1 MSMITIRNLQFQYDA
16 APEINALYGI
26 DLEIR
31 KGECIVLTGESG
43 CGKTTLTRC
52 LNGLIPNFFEGTLTG
67 EILYE
72 GVPVNKLE
80 QYELSRKIGTVF
92 QDSRS
97 QFFAVNTTDEVAFG
111 CENLAFPTERIN
123 QNVDAAFSRMNI
135 DVLRDRSLFGLSS
148 GEKQRLAVA
157 SIYAMDTDVIVLDEP
172 TANLDGETIQN
183 LRELLFT
190 LKAEGKTLIIS
201 EHRLS
206 WLGGIADRYVYMRK
220 GRIEK
225 IWGAAEAAC
234 LSPDVLREYGLRSI
248 QNVLFPTRKTPARS
262 DANELT
268 CQNLCIYYGKQEI
281 IHDLNFHFTWGE
293 EGRIIGI
300 VGANGSGKTTF
311 SKVLCG
317 LMAPRTG
324 KIHLNGKKMT
334 HRELLKKTYFV
345 MQDADY
351 QLFTE
356 SVTHEMELAARKNKQ
371 KNVRSSKE
379 ETTNILD
386 RFGLAEYSERHPL
399 SLSGGQKQRVTIAA
413 SIAAKSDILVLDE
426 PTSGL
431 DGRNMLRLKNILRE
445 LKKQG
450 MLIFIVTHDAEFLEG
465 LTDELLTISNK
476 EENMDKREKQQSP
489 LRGILQFA
497 SQRKG
502 LLRISVILSVLSSA
516 FGMVPYAAVAVLL
529 GKALDNALTI
539 EWAVSLTLVALAG
552 YFLKHFLYSKSTLCS
567 HKAAYEIIQNIRCA
581 IMRKMSKMSMGTIQ
595 EKSSGEF
602 KQLVIDDSG
611 SFVPTSVTAGEFT
624 IFAKTGPAV
633 IKKAGVVVEHTDF
646 VGKYPLTPGR
656 TLSALELSLIP
667 KLPEWYIIPPEVVDI
682 CKHAQKTTGRPMQMR
697 NFLLRGPAG
706 TGKTMGAKAIA
717 AGLGLPYMKYTCSA
731 NTEIFDFTGMIF
743 PETDAVSTG
752 SPELDREREILKSM
766 GGISYANVAKLMRF
780 PDLDDMD
787 YDPAGVYQA
796 LTGVEN
802 LAATVQDCMSVV
814 LEKVTEKVQA
824 LSKRAETCQSSG
836 QNYTYVETDFVK
848 ALKHGYLVEVQE
860 PSTII
865 QPGVLVGLNSLLE
878 QEGSITLPT
887 GEIIRRHPDTVVIVT
902 TNVSYEGCRQM
913 NQSVV
918 DRMSLVKDIE
928 LPEPEVMV
936 QRAMAVTGCADEYLV
951 SQMVQVVNDMADYCR
966 KNSITDGACGMRS
979 LIDWVISAEISGDPY
994 LSAKY
999 TVISKATADEE
1010 DREALITT
1018 ILDPMFAPK
1027 RKRTSA

>member
-1 MSMITIRNLQFQYDA
+1 MSVSINNLFNYSRSLPVPFDTMTNKKVKVASMYGAKTESTLCGSVIKAVHAMCRCMNGTGEGAVGQIDTNKSVAEYKSSVGPDAYHLVVFDA
-16 APEINALYGI
+16 ASGSALASVY
-26 DLEIR
+26 DKNTE
-31 KGECIVLTGESG
+31 
-43 CGKTTLTRC
+43 
-52 LNGLIPNFFEGTLTG
+52 LI
-67 EILYE
+67 
-72 GVPVNKLE
+72 E
-80 QYELSRKIGTVF
+80 QYVAHP
-92 QDSRS
+92 S
-97 QFFAVNTTDEVAFG
+97 QRDGAAIFFA
-111 CENLAFPTERIN
+111 
-123 QNVDAAFSRMNI
+123 
-135 DVLRDRSLFGLSS
+135 
-148 GEKQRLAVA
+148 
-157 SIYAMDTDVIVLDEP
+157 
-172 TANLDGETIQN
+172 
-183 LRELLFT
+183 
-190 LKAEGKTLIIS
+190 
-201 EHRLS
+201 
-206 WLGGIADRYVYMRK
+206 
-220 GRIEK
+220 
-225 IWGAAEAAC
+225 
-234 LSPDVLREYGLRSI
+234 
-248 QNVLFPTRKTPARS
+248 
-262 DANELT
+262 
-268 CQNLCIYYGKQEI
+268 
-281 IHDLNFHFTWGE
+281 
-293 EGRIIGI
+293 
-300 VGANGSGKTTF
+300 
-311 SKVLCG
+311 
-317 LMAPRTG
+317 LMPF
-324 KIHLNGKKMT
+324 LM
-334 HRELLKKTYFV
+334 
-345 MQDADY
+345 
-351 QLFTE
+351 
-356 SVTHEMELAARKNKQ
+356 S
-371 KNVRSSKE
+371 
-379 ETTNILD
+379 
-386 RFGLAEYSERHPL
+386 
-399 SLSGGQKQRVTIAA
+399 
-413 SIAAKSDILVLDE
+413 
-426 PTSGL
+426 
-431 DGRNMLRLKNILRE
+431 
-445 LKKQG
+445 
-450 MLIFIVTHDAEFLEG
+450 DAEF
-465 LTDELLTISNK
+465 DETFQAYYDQFIAGYPDMAKATES
-476 EENMDKREKQQSP
+476 MA
-489 LRGILQFA
+489 ILC
-497 SQRKG
+497 
-502 LLRISVILSVLSSA
+502 
-516 FGMVPYAAVAVLL
+516 
-529 GKALDNALTI
+529 DNAYRRIKDDTCPAHINITVDKSGNLMR
-539 EWAVSLTLVALAG
+539 VSQG
-552 YFLKHFLYSKSTLCS
+552 
-567 HKAAYEIIQNIRCA
+567 
-581 IMRKMSKMSMGTIQ
+581 
-595 EKSSGEF
+595 
-602 KQLVIDDSG
+602 QLDSG

-752 SPELDREREILKSM
+752 SSELDREREILKSM

-824 LSKRAETCQSSG
+824 LSKRAENRQSSG

>member
-1 MSMITIRNLQFQYDA
+1 MSVSINNLFNYSRSLPVPFDTMTNKKVKVASMYGAKTESTLCGSVIKAVHAMCRCMNGTGEGAVGQIDTNKSVAEYKSSVGPDAYHLVVFDA
-16 APEINALYGI
+16 ASGSALASVY
-26 DLEIR
+26 DKNTE
-31 KGECIVLTGESG
+31 
-43 CGKTTLTRC
+43 
-52 LNGLIPNFFEGTLTG
+52 LI
-67 EILYE
+67 
-72 GVPVNKLE
+72 E
-80 QYELSRKIGTVF
+80 QYVAHP
-92 QDSRS
+92 S
-97 QFFAVNTTDEVAFG
+97 QRDGAAIFFA
-111 CENLAFPTERIN
+111 
-123 QNVDAAFSRMNI
+123 
-135 DVLRDRSLFGLSS
+135 
-148 GEKQRLAVA
+148 
-157 SIYAMDTDVIVLDEP
+157 
-172 TANLDGETIQN
+172 
-183 LRELLFT
+183 
-190 LKAEGKTLIIS
+190 
-201 EHRLS
+201 
-206 WLGGIADRYVYMRK
+206 
-220 GRIEK
+220 
-225 IWGAAEAAC
+225 
-234 LSPDVLREYGLRSI
+234 
-248 QNVLFPTRKTPARS
+248 
-262 DANELT
+262 
-268 CQNLCIYYGKQEI
+268 
-281 IHDLNFHFTWGE
+281 
-293 EGRIIGI
+293 
-300 VGANGSGKTTF
+300 
-311 SKVLCG
+311 
-317 LMAPRTG
+317 LMPF
-324 KIHLNGKKMT
+324 LM
-334 HRELLKKTYFV
+334 
-345 MQDADY
+345 
-351 QLFTE
+351 
-356 SVTHEMELAARKNKQ
+356 S
-371 KNVRSSKE
+371 
-379 ETTNILD
+379 
-386 RFGLAEYSERHPL
+386 
-399 SLSGGQKQRVTIAA
+399 
-413 SIAAKSDILVLDE
+413 
-426 PTSGL
+426 
-431 DGRNMLRLKNILRE
+431 
-445 LKKQG
+445 
-450 MLIFIVTHDAEFLEG
+450 DAEF
-465 LTDELLTISNK
+465 DETFQEYYDQFIAGYPDMAKATES
-476 EENMDKREKQQSP
+476 MA
-489 LRGILQFA
+489 ILC
-497 SQRKG
+497 
-502 LLRISVILSVLSSA
+502 
-516 FGMVPYAAVAVLL
+516 
-529 GKALDNALTI
+529 DNAYRRIKDDTCPAHINITVDKSGNLMR
-539 EWAVSLTLVALAG
+539 VSQG
-552 YFLKHFLYSKSTLCS
+552 
-567 HKAAYEIIQNIRCA
+567 
-581 IMRKMSKMSMGTIQ
+581 
-595 EKSSGEF
+595 
-602 KQLVIDDSG
+602 QLDSG

-766 GGISYANVAKLMRF
+766 GGISYANVAKLMRL

-814 LEKVTEKVQA
+814 LETVTEKVQA
-824 LSKRAETCQSSG
+824 LSKRAKNRQSSG

>member
-1 MSMITIRNLQFQYDA
+1 MSVSINNLFNYSRSLPVPFDTMTNKKVKVASMYGAKTESTLCGSVIKAVHAMCRCMNGTGEGAVGQIDTNKSVAEYKSSVGPDAYHLVVFDA
-16 APEINALYGI
+16 ASGSALASVY
-26 DLEIR
+26 DKNTE
-31 KGECIVLTGESG
+31 
-43 CGKTTLTRC
+43 
-52 LNGLIPNFFEGTLTG
+52 LI
-67 EILYE
+67 
-72 GVPVNKLE
+72 E
-80 QYELSRKIGTVF
+80 QYVAHP
-92 QDSRS
+92 S
-97 QFFAVNTTDEVAFG
+97 QRDGAAIFFA
-111 CENLAFPTERIN
+111 
-123 QNVDAAFSRMNI
+123 
-135 DVLRDRSLFGLSS
+135 
-148 GEKQRLAVA
+148 
-157 SIYAMDTDVIVLDEP
+157 
-172 TANLDGETIQN
+172 
-183 LRELLFT
+183 
-190 LKAEGKTLIIS
+190 
-201 EHRLS
+201 
-206 WLGGIADRYVYMRK
+206 
-220 GRIEK
+220 
-225 IWGAAEAAC
+225 
-234 LSPDVLREYGLRSI
+234 
-248 QNVLFPTRKTPARS
+248 
-262 DANELT
+262 
-268 CQNLCIYYGKQEI
+268 
-281 IHDLNFHFTWGE
+281 
-293 EGRIIGI
+293 
-300 VGANGSGKTTF
+300 
-311 SKVLCG
+311 
-317 LMAPRTG
+317 LMPF
-324 KIHLNGKKMT
+324 LM
-334 HRELLKKTYFV
+334 
-345 MQDADY
+345 
-351 QLFTE
+351 
-356 SVTHEMELAARKNKQ
+356 S
-371 KNVRSSKE
+371 
-379 ETTNILD
+379 
-386 RFGLAEYSERHPL
+386 
-399 SLSGGQKQRVTIAA
+399 
-413 SIAAKSDILVLDE
+413 
-426 PTSGL
+426 
-431 DGRNMLRLKNILRE
+431 
-445 LKKQG
+445 
-450 MLIFIVTHDAEFLEG
+450 DAEF
-465 LTDELLTISNK
+465 DETFQEYYDQFIAGYPDMAKATES
-476 EENMDKREKQQSP
+476 MA
-489 LRGILQFA
+489 ILC
-497 SQRKG
+497 
-502 LLRISVILSVLSSA
+502 
-516 FGMVPYAAVAVLL
+516 
-529 GKALDNALTI
+529 DNAYRRIKDDTCPAHINITVDKSGNLMR
-539 EWAVSLTLVALAG
+539 VSQG
-552 YFLKHFLYSKSTLCS
+552 
-567 HKAAYEIIQNIRCA
+567 
-581 IMRKMSKMSMGTIQ
+581 
-595 EKSSGEF
+595 
-602 KQLVIDDSG
+602 QLDSG

-752 SPELDREREILKSM
+752 SSELDREREILKSM
-766 GGISYANVAKLMRF
+766 GGISYANVAKLLRL

-824 LSKRAETCQSSG
+824 LSKRTENRQSSG

-902 TNVSYEGCRQM
+902 TNVNYEGCRSM

>member
-1 MSMITIRNLQFQYDA
+1 MSVSINNLFNYSRSLPVPFDTMTNKKVKVA
-16 APEINALYGI
+16 SMYGAKTESTLCGSVI
-26 DLEIR
+26 KAVHAMCR
-31 KGECIVLTGESG
+31 CMNGTGEGAVGQIDTNRSVAECKSSVGPDAYHLVVFDVASG
-43 CGKTTLTRC
+43 SALASVYDKNTE
-52 LNGLIPNFFEGTLTG
+52 LI
-67 EILYE
+67 
-72 GVPVNKLE
+72 E
-80 QYELSRKIGTVF
+80 QYVAHP
-92 QDSRS
+92 S
-97 QFFAVNTTDEVAFG
+97 QRDGAAIFFA
-111 CENLAFPTERIN
+111 
-123 QNVDAAFSRMNI
+123 
-135 DVLRDRSLFGLSS
+135 
-148 GEKQRLAVA
+148 
-157 SIYAMDTDVIVLDEP
+157 
-172 TANLDGETIQN
+172 
-183 LRELLFT
+183 
-190 LKAEGKTLIIS
+190 
-201 EHRLS
+201 
-206 WLGGIADRYVYMRK
+206 
-220 GRIEK
+220 
-225 IWGAAEAAC
+225 
-234 LSPDVLREYGLRSI
+234 
-248 QNVLFPTRKTPARS
+248 
-262 DANELT
+262 
-268 CQNLCIYYGKQEI
+268 
-281 IHDLNFHFTWGE
+281 
-293 EGRIIGI
+293 
-300 VGANGSGKTTF
+300 
-311 SKVLCG
+311 
-317 LMAPRTG
+317 LMPF
-324 KIHLNGKKMT
+324 LM
-334 HRELLKKTYFV
+334 
-345 MQDADY
+345 
-351 QLFTE
+351 
-356 SVTHEMELAARKNKQ
+356 S
-371 KNVRSSKE
+371 
-379 ETTNILD
+379 
-386 RFGLAEYSERHPL
+386 
-399 SLSGGQKQRVTIAA
+399 
-413 SIAAKSDILVLDE
+413 
-426 PTSGL
+426 
-431 DGRNMLRLKNILRE
+431 
-445 LKKQG
+445 
-450 MLIFIVTHDAEFLEG
+450 DAEF
-465 LTDELLTISNK
+465 DETFQAYYDQFIAGYPDMAKATES
-476 EENMDKREKQQSP
+476 MA
-489 LRGILQFA
+489 ILC
-497 SQRKG
+497 
-502 LLRISVILSVLSSA
+502 
-516 FGMVPYAAVAVLL
+516 
-529 GKALDNALTI
+529 DNAYRRIKDDTCPAHINITVDKSGNLMR
-539 EWAVSLTLVALAG
+539 VSQG
-552 YFLKHFLYSKSTLCS
+552 
-567 HKAAYEIIQNIRCA
+567 
-581 IMRKMSKMSMGTIQ
+581 
-595 EKSSGEF
+595 
-602 KQLVIDDSG
+602 QLDSG

-766 GGISYANVAKLMRF
+766 GGISYANVAKLLRL

-824 LSKRAETCQSSG
+824 LSKRAENRQSSG

>member
-1 MSMITIRNLQFQYDA
+1 MSVSINNLFNYSRSLPVPFDTMTNKKVKVASMYGAKTESTLCGSVIKAVHAMCRCMNGTGEGAVGQIDTNKSVAEYKSSVGPDAYHLVVFDA
-16 APEINALYGI
+16 ASGSALASVY
-26 DLEIR
+26 DKNTE
-31 KGECIVLTGESG
+31 
-43 CGKTTLTRC
+43 
-52 LNGLIPNFFEGTLTG
+52 LI
-67 EILYE
+67 
-72 GVPVNKLE
+72 E
-80 QYELSRKIGTVF
+80 QYVAHP
-92 QDSRS
+92 S
-97 QFFAVNTTDEVAFG
+97 QRDGAAIFFA
-111 CENLAFPTERIN
+111 
-123 QNVDAAFSRMNI
+123 
-135 DVLRDRSLFGLSS
+135 
-148 GEKQRLAVA
+148 
-157 SIYAMDTDVIVLDEP
+157 
-172 TANLDGETIQN
+172 
-183 LRELLFT
+183 
-190 LKAEGKTLIIS
+190 
-201 EHRLS
+201 
-206 WLGGIADRYVYMRK
+206 
-220 GRIEK
+220 
-225 IWGAAEAAC
+225 
-234 LSPDVLREYGLRSI
+234 
-248 QNVLFPTRKTPARS
+248 
-262 DANELT
+262 
-268 CQNLCIYYGKQEI
+268 
-281 IHDLNFHFTWGE
+281 
-293 EGRIIGI
+293 
-300 VGANGSGKTTF
+300 
-311 SKVLCG
+311 
-317 LMAPRTG
+317 LMPF
-324 KIHLNGKKMT
+324 LM
-334 HRELLKKTYFV
+334 
-345 MQDADY
+345 
-351 QLFTE
+351 
-356 SVTHEMELAARKNKQ
+356 S
-371 KNVRSSKE
+371 
-379 ETTNILD
+379 
-386 RFGLAEYSERHPL
+386 
-399 SLSGGQKQRVTIAA
+399 
-413 SIAAKSDILVLDE
+413 
-426 PTSGL
+426 
-431 DGRNMLRLKNILRE
+431 
-445 LKKQG
+445 
-450 MLIFIVTHDAEFLEG
+450 DAEF
-465 LTDELLTISNK
+465 DETFQEYYDQFIAGYPDMAKATES
-476 EENMDKREKQQSP
+476 MA
-489 LRGILQFA
+489 ILC
-497 SQRKG
+497 
-502 LLRISVILSVLSSA
+502 
-516 FGMVPYAAVAVLL
+516 
-529 GKALDNALTI
+529 DNAYRRIKDDTCPAHINITVDKSGNLMR
-539 EWAVSLTLVALAG
+539 VSQG
-552 YFLKHFLYSKSTLCS
+552 
-567 HKAAYEIIQNIRCA
+567 
-581 IMRKMSKMSMGTIQ
+581 
-595 EKSSGEF
+595 
-602 KQLVIDDSG
+602 QLDSG

-766 GGISYANVAKLMRF
+766 GGISYANVAKLLRL
-780 PDLDDMD
+780 PELDDMD

-824 LSKRAETCQSSG
+824 LSKRAETRQSSG

-902 TNVSYEGCRQM
+902 TNVSYEGCRSM

-918 DRMSLVKDIE
+918 DRMSLVKDIN

-979 LIDWVISAEISGDPY
+979 LIDWVISAEISSDPY

>member
-1 MSMITIRNLQFQYDA
+1 MSVSINNLFNYSRSLPVPFDTMTNKKVKVASMYGAKTESTLCGSVIKAVHAMCRCMNGTGEGAVGQIDTNKSVAEYKSSVGPDAYHLVVFDA
-16 APEINALYGI
+16 ASGSALASVY
-26 DLEIR
+26 DKNTE
-31 KGECIVLTGESG
+31 
-43 CGKTTLTRC
+43 
-52 LNGLIPNFFEGTLTG
+52 LI
-67 EILYE
+67 
-72 GVPVNKLE
+72 E
-80 QYELSRKIGTVF
+80 QYVAHP
-92 QDSRS
+92 S
-97 QFFAVNTTDEVAFG
+97 QRDGAAIFFA
-111 CENLAFPTERIN
+111 
-123 QNVDAAFSRMNI
+123 
-135 DVLRDRSLFGLSS
+135 
-148 GEKQRLAVA
+148 
-157 SIYAMDTDVIVLDEP
+157 
-172 TANLDGETIQN
+172 
-183 LRELLFT
+183 
-190 LKAEGKTLIIS
+190 
-201 EHRLS
+201 
-206 WLGGIADRYVYMRK
+206 
-220 GRIEK
+220 
-225 IWGAAEAAC
+225 
-234 LSPDVLREYGLRSI
+234 
-248 QNVLFPTRKTPARS
+248 
-262 DANELT
+262 
-268 CQNLCIYYGKQEI
+268 
-281 IHDLNFHFTWGE
+281 
-293 EGRIIGI
+293 
-300 VGANGSGKTTF
+300 
-311 SKVLCG
+311 
-317 LMAPRTG
+317 LMPF
-324 KIHLNGKKMT
+324 LM
-334 HRELLKKTYFV
+334 
-345 MQDADY
+345 
-351 QLFTE
+351 
-356 SVTHEMELAARKNKQ
+356 S
-371 KNVRSSKE
+371 
-379 ETTNILD
+379 
-386 RFGLAEYSERHPL
+386 
-399 SLSGGQKQRVTIAA
+399 
-413 SIAAKSDILVLDE
+413 
-426 PTSGL
+426 
-431 DGRNMLRLKNILRE
+431 
-445 LKKQG
+445 
-450 MLIFIVTHDAEFLEG
+450 DAEF
-465 LTDELLTISNK
+465 DETFQEYYDQFIAGYPDMAKATES
-476 EENMDKREKQQSP
+476 MA
-489 LRGILQFA
+489 ILC
-497 SQRKG
+497 
-502 LLRISVILSVLSSA
+502 
-516 FGMVPYAAVAVLL
+516 
-529 GKALDNALTI
+529 DNAYRRIKDDTCPAHINITVDKSGNLMR
-539 EWAVSLTLVALAG
+539 VSQG
-552 YFLKHFLYSKSTLCS
+552 
-567 HKAAYEIIQNIRCA
+567 
-581 IMRKMSKMSMGTIQ
+581 
-595 EKSSGEF
+595 
-602 KQLVIDDSG
+602 QLDSG

-624 IFAKTGPAV
+624 IFAKTEPAV

-752 SPELDREREILKSM
+752 SSELDREREILKSM
-766 GGISYANVAKLMRF
+766 GGISYANVAKLMRL

-824 LSKRAETCQSSG
+824 LSKRAENRQSSG

-902 TNVSYEGCRQM
+902 TNVSYEGCRSM

>member
-1 MSMITIRNLQFQYDA
+1 MSVSINNLFNYSRSLPVPFDTMTNKKVKVASMYGAKTESTLCGSVIKAVHAMCRCMNGTGEGAVGQIDTNKSVAEYKSSVGPDAYHLVVFDA
-16 APEINALYGI
+16 ASGSALASVY
-26 DLEIR
+26 DKNTE
-31 KGECIVLTGESG
+31 
-43 CGKTTLTRC
+43 
-52 LNGLIPNFFEGTLTG
+52 LI
-67 EILYE
+67 
-72 GVPVNKLE
+72 E
-80 QYELSRKIGTVF
+80 QYVAHP
-92 QDSRS
+92 S
-97 QFFAVNTTDEVAFG
+97 QRDGAAIFFA
-111 CENLAFPTERIN
+111 
-123 QNVDAAFSRMNI
+123 
-135 DVLRDRSLFGLSS
+135 
-148 GEKQRLAVA
+148 
-157 SIYAMDTDVIVLDEP
+157 
-172 TANLDGETIQN
+172 
-183 LRELLFT
+183 
-190 LKAEGKTLIIS
+190 
-201 EHRLS
+201 
-206 WLGGIADRYVYMRK
+206 
-220 GRIEK
+220 
-225 IWGAAEAAC
+225 
-234 LSPDVLREYGLRSI
+234 
-248 QNVLFPTRKTPARS
+248 
-262 DANELT
+262 
-268 CQNLCIYYGKQEI
+268 
-281 IHDLNFHFTWGE
+281 
-293 EGRIIGI
+293 
-300 VGANGSGKTTF
+300 
-311 SKVLCG
+311 
-317 LMAPRTG
+317 LMPF
-324 KIHLNGKKMT
+324 LM
-334 HRELLKKTYFV
+334 
-345 MQDADY
+345 
-351 QLFTE
+351 
-356 SVTHEMELAARKNKQ
+356 S
-371 KNVRSSKE
+371 
-379 ETTNILD
+379 
-386 RFGLAEYSERHPL
+386 
-399 SLSGGQKQRVTIAA
+399 
-413 SIAAKSDILVLDE
+413 
-426 PTSGL
+426 
-431 DGRNMLRLKNILRE
+431 
-445 LKKQG
+445 
-450 MLIFIVTHDAEFLEG
+450 DAEF
-465 LTDELLTISNK
+465 DETFQEYYDQFIAGYPDMAKATES
-476 EENMDKREKQQSP
+476 MA
-489 LRGILQFA
+489 ILC
-497 SQRKG
+497 
-502 LLRISVILSVLSSA
+502 
-516 FGMVPYAAVAVLL
+516 
-529 GKALDNALTI
+529 DNAYRRIKDDTCPAHINITVDKSGNLMR
-539 EWAVSLTLVALAG
+539 VSQG
-552 YFLKHFLYSKSTLCS
+552 
-567 HKAAYEIIQNIRCA
+567 
-581 IMRKMSKMSMGTIQ
+581 
-595 EKSSGEF
+595 
-602 KQLVIDDSG
+602 QLDSG

-752 SPELDREREILKSM
+752 SSELDREREILKSM
-766 GGISYANVAKLMRF
+766 GGISYANVAKLLRL

-824 LSKRAETCQSSG
+824 LSKRAENRQSSG

-918 DRMSLVKDIE
+918 DRMSLVEDIE

>member
-1 MSMITIRNLQFQYDA
+1 MSVSINNLFNYSRSLPVPFDTMTNKKVKVASMYGAKTESTLCGSVIKAVHAMCRCMNGTGEGAVGQIDTNKSVAEYKSSVGPDAYHLVVFDA
-16 APEINALYGI
+16 ASGSALASVY
-26 DLEIR
+26 DKNTE
-31 KGECIVLTGESG
+31 
-43 CGKTTLTRC
+43 
-52 LNGLIPNFFEGTLTG
+52 LI
-67 EILYE
+67 
-72 GVPVNKLE
+72 E
-80 QYELSRKIGTVF
+80 QYVAHP
-92 QDSRS
+92 S
-97 QFFAVNTTDEVAFG
+97 QRDGAAIFFA
-111 CENLAFPTERIN
+111 
-123 QNVDAAFSRMNI
+123 
-135 DVLRDRSLFGLSS
+135 
-148 GEKQRLAVA
+148 
-157 SIYAMDTDVIVLDEP
+157 
-172 TANLDGETIQN
+172 
-183 LRELLFT
+183 
-190 LKAEGKTLIIS
+190 
-201 EHRLS
+201 
-206 WLGGIADRYVYMRK
+206 
-220 GRIEK
+220 
-225 IWGAAEAAC
+225 
-234 LSPDVLREYGLRSI
+234 
-248 QNVLFPTRKTPARS
+248 
-262 DANELT
+262 
-268 CQNLCIYYGKQEI
+268 
-281 IHDLNFHFTWGE
+281 
-293 EGRIIGI
+293 
-300 VGANGSGKTTF
+300 
-311 SKVLCG
+311 
-317 LMAPRTG
+317 LMPF
-324 KIHLNGKKMT
+324 LM
-334 HRELLKKTYFV
+334 
-345 MQDADY
+345 
-351 QLFTE
+351 
-356 SVTHEMELAARKNKQ
+356 S
-371 KNVRSSKE
+371 
-379 ETTNILD
+379 
-386 RFGLAEYSERHPL
+386 
-399 SLSGGQKQRVTIAA
+399 
-413 SIAAKSDILVLDE
+413 
-426 PTSGL
+426 
-431 DGRNMLRLKNILRE
+431 
-445 LKKQG
+445 
-450 MLIFIVTHDAEFLEG
+450 DAEF
-465 LTDELLTISNK
+465 DETFQEYYDQFIAGYPDMAKATES
-476 EENMDKREKQQSP
+476 MA
-489 LRGILQFA
+489 ILC
-497 SQRKG
+497 
-502 LLRISVILSVLSSA
+502 
-516 FGMVPYAAVAVLL
+516 
-529 GKALDNALTI
+529 DNAYRRIKDDTCPAYINITVDKSGNLMR
-539 EWAVSLTLVALAG
+539 VSQG
-552 YFLKHFLYSKSTLCS
+552 
-567 HKAAYEIIQNIRCA
+567 
-581 IMRKMSKMSMGTIQ
+581 
-595 EKSSGEF
+595 
-602 KQLVIDDSG
+602 QLDSG

-624 IFAKTGPAV
+624 IFAKTGAAV

-766 GGISYANVAKLMRF
+766 GGISYANVAKLLRL

-824 LSKRAETCQSSG
+824 LSKRAENRQSSG

>member
-1 MSMITIRNLQFQYDA
+1 MSVSINNLFNY
-16 APEINALYGI
+16 
-26 DLEIR
+26 
-31 KGECIVLTGESG
+31 
-43 CGKTTLTRC
+43 
-52 LNGLIPNFFEGTLTG
+52 
-67 EILYE
+67 
-72 GVPVNKLE
+72 
-80 QYELSRKIGTVF
+80 
-92 QDSRS
+92 SRS
-97 QFFAVNTTDEVAFG
+97 LPVPFDTMTNKKV
-111 CENLAFPTERIN
+111 
-123 QNVDAAFSRMNI
+123 
-135 DVLRDRSLFGLSS
+135 
-148 GEKQRLAVA
+148 KVA
-157 SIYAMDTDVIVLDEP
+157 SMYGA
-172 TANLDGETIQN
+172 
-183 LRELLFT
+183 
-190 LKAEGKTLIIS
+190 KT
-201 EHRLS
+201 E
-206 WLGGIADRYVYMRK
+206 
-220 GRIEK
+220 
-225 IWGAAEAAC
+225 
-234 LSPDVLREYGLRSI
+234 
-248 QNVLFPTRKTPARS
+248 
-262 DANELT
+262 
-268 CQNLCIYYGKQEI
+268 
-281 IHDLNFHFTWGE
+281 
-293 EGRIIGI
+293 
-300 VGANGSGKTTF
+300 
-311 SKVLCG
+311 
-317 LMAPRTG
+317 
-324 KIHLNGKKMT
+324 
-334 HRELLKKTYFV
+334 
-345 MQDADY
+345 
-351 QLFTE
+351 
-356 SVTHEMELAARKNKQ
+356 
-371 KNVRSSKE
+371 
-379 ETTNILD
+379 
-386 RFGLAEYSERHPL
+386 
-399 SLSGGQKQRVTIAA
+399 
-413 SIAAKSDILVLDE
+413 
-426 PTSGL
+426 
-431 DGRNMLRLKNILRE
+431 
-445 LKKQG
+445 
-450 MLIFIVTHDAEFLEG
+450 
-465 LTDELLTISNK
+465 
-476 EENMDKREKQQSP
+476 
-489 LRGILQFA
+489 
-497 SQRKG
+497 
-502 LLRISVILSVLSSA
+502 
-516 FGMVPYAAVAVLL
+516 
-529 GKALDNALTI
+529 
-539 EWAVSLTLVALAG
+539 
-552 YFLKHFLYSKSTLCS
+552 STLCGS
-567 HKAAYEIIQNIRCA
+567 VIKAVHAMCRC
-581 IMRKMSKMSMGTIQ
+581 MNGTGEGAVGQIDTNKSVA
-595 EKSSGEF
+595 EYKSSVGPDAYHLVVFDAASGSALASVYDKNTELIEQYVAHPSQRDGAAIFFALMPFLMSDVEF
-602 KQLVIDDSG
+602 DETFQEYYDQFIAGYPDMAKATESMAILCDNAYRRIKDDTCPAHINITVDKSGNLMRVSQGQLDSG

-752 SPELDREREILKSM
+752 SPEFDREREILKSM
-766 GGISYANVAKLMRF
+766 GGISYANVAKLLRL

-824 LSKRAETCQSSG
+824 LSKRAENRQSSG

>member
-1 MSMITIRNLQFQYDA
+1 MSVSINNLFNYSRSLPVPFDTMTNKKVKVASMYGAKTESTLCGSVIKAVHAMCRCMNGTGEGAVGQIDTNKSVAEYKSSVGPDAYHLVVFDA
-16 APEINALYGI
+16 ASGSALASVY
-26 DLEIR
+26 DKNTE
-31 KGECIVLTGESG
+31 
-43 CGKTTLTRC
+43 
-52 LNGLIPNFFEGTLTG
+52 LI
-67 EILYE
+67 
-72 GVPVNKLE
+72 E
-80 QYELSRKIGTVF
+80 QYVAHP
-92 QDSRS
+92 S
-97 QFFAVNTTDEVAFG
+97 QRDGAAIFFA
-111 CENLAFPTERIN
+111 
-123 QNVDAAFSRMNI
+123 
-135 DVLRDRSLFGLSS
+135 
-148 GEKQRLAVA
+148 
-157 SIYAMDTDVIVLDEP
+157 
-172 TANLDGETIQN
+172 
-183 LRELLFT
+183 
-190 LKAEGKTLIIS
+190 
-201 EHRLS
+201 
-206 WLGGIADRYVYMRK
+206 
-220 GRIEK
+220 
-225 IWGAAEAAC
+225 
-234 LSPDVLREYGLRSI
+234 
-248 QNVLFPTRKTPARS
+248 
-262 DANELT
+262 
-268 CQNLCIYYGKQEI
+268 
-281 IHDLNFHFTWGE
+281 
-293 EGRIIGI
+293 
-300 VGANGSGKTTF
+300 
-311 SKVLCG
+311 
-317 LMAPRTG
+317 LMPF
-324 KIHLNGKKMT
+324 LM
-334 HRELLKKTYFV
+334 
-345 MQDADY
+345 
-351 QLFTE
+351 
-356 SVTHEMELAARKNKQ
+356 S
-371 KNVRSSKE
+371 
-379 ETTNILD
+379 
-386 RFGLAEYSERHPL
+386 
-399 SLSGGQKQRVTIAA
+399 
-413 SIAAKSDILVLDE
+413 
-426 PTSGL
+426 
-431 DGRNMLRLKNILRE
+431 
-445 LKKQG
+445 
-450 MLIFIVTHDAEFLEG
+450 DAEF
-465 LTDELLTISNK
+465 DETFQEYYDQFIAGYPDMAKATES
-476 EENMDKREKQQSP
+476 MA
-489 LRGILQFA
+489 ILC
-497 SQRKG
+497 
-502 LLRISVILSVLSSA
+502 
-516 FGMVPYAAVAVLL
+516 
-529 GKALDNALTI
+529 DNAYRRIKDDTCPAHI
-539 EWAVSLTLVALAG
+539 NIAVD
-552 YFLKHFLYSKSTLCS
+552 KSGNL
-567 HKAAYEIIQNIRCA
+567 
-581 IMRKMSKMSMGTIQ
+581 MRVSQG
-595 EKSSGEF
+595 
-602 KQLVIDDSG
+602 QLDSG

-656 TLSALELSLIP
+656 TLSALEQSLIP

-752 SPELDREREILKSM
+752 SLELDREREILKSM
-766 GGISYANVAKLMRF
+766 GGISYANVAKLMRL

-824 LSKRAETCQSSG
+824 LSKRAENRQSSG

>member
-1 MSMITIRNLQFQYDA
+1 MSVSINNLFNYSRSLPVPFDTMTNKKVKVASMYGAKTESTLCGSVIKAVHAMCRCMNGTGEGAVGQIDTNKSVAEYKSSVGPDAYHLVVFDA
-16 APEINALYGI
+16 ASGSALASVY
-26 DLEIR
+26 DKNTE
-31 KGECIVLTGESG
+31 
-43 CGKTTLTRC
+43 
-52 LNGLIPNFFEGTLTG
+52 LI
-67 EILYE
+67 
-72 GVPVNKLE
+72 E
-80 QYELSRKIGTVF
+80 QYVAHP
-92 QDSRS
+92 S
-97 QFFAVNTTDEVAFG
+97 QRDGAAIFFA
-111 CENLAFPTERIN
+111 
-123 QNVDAAFSRMNI
+123 
-135 DVLRDRSLFGLSS
+135 
-148 GEKQRLAVA
+148 
-157 SIYAMDTDVIVLDEP
+157 
-172 TANLDGETIQN
+172 
-183 LRELLFT
+183 
-190 LKAEGKTLIIS
+190 
-201 EHRLS
+201 
-206 WLGGIADRYVYMRK
+206 
-220 GRIEK
+220 
-225 IWGAAEAAC
+225 
-234 LSPDVLREYGLRSI
+234 
-248 QNVLFPTRKTPARS
+248 
-262 DANELT
+262 
-268 CQNLCIYYGKQEI
+268 
-281 IHDLNFHFTWGE
+281 
-293 EGRIIGI
+293 
-300 VGANGSGKTTF
+300 
-311 SKVLCG
+311 
-317 LMAPRTG
+317 LMPF
-324 KIHLNGKKMT
+324 LM
-334 HRELLKKTYFV
+334 
-345 MQDADY
+345 
-351 QLFTE
+351 
-356 SVTHEMELAARKNKQ
+356 S
-371 KNVRSSKE
+371 
-379 ETTNILD
+379 
-386 RFGLAEYSERHPL
+386 
-399 SLSGGQKQRVTIAA
+399 
-413 SIAAKSDILVLDE
+413 
-426 PTSGL
+426 
-431 DGRNMLRLKNILRE
+431 
-445 LKKQG
+445 
-450 MLIFIVTHDAEFLEG
+450 DAEF
-465 LTDELLTISNK
+465 DETFQEYYDQFIAGYPDMAKATES
-476 EENMDKREKQQSP
+476 MA
-489 LRGILQFA
+489 ILC
-497 SQRKG
+497 
-502 LLRISVILSVLSSA
+502 
-516 FGMVPYAAVAVLL
+516 
-529 GKALDNALTI
+529 DNAYRRIKDDTCPAHINITVDKSGNLMR
-539 EWAVSLTLVALAG
+539 VSQG
-552 YFLKHFLYSKSTLCS
+552 
-567 HKAAYEIIQNIRCA
+567 
-581 IMRKMSKMSMGTIQ
+581 
-595 EKSSGEF
+595 
-602 KQLVIDDSG
+602 QLDSG

-656 TLSALELSLIP
+656 TLSALEQSLIP

-752 SPELDREREILKSM
+752 SLELDRECEILKSM
-766 GGISYANVAKLMRF
+766 GGISYANVAKLMRL

-824 LSKRAETCQSSG
+824 LSKRAENRQSSG

>member
-1 MSMITIRNLQFQYDA
+1 MSVSINNLFNYSRSLPVPFDTMTNKKVKVASMYGAKTESTLCGSVIKAVHAMCRCMNGTGEGAVGQIDTNKSVAEYKSSVGPDAYHLVVFDA
-16 APEINALYGI
+16 ASGSALASVY
-26 DLEIR
+26 DKNTE
-31 KGECIVLTGESG
+31 
-43 CGKTTLTRC
+43 
-52 LNGLIPNFFEGTLTG
+52 LI
-67 EILYE
+67 
-72 GVPVNKLE
+72 E
-80 QYELSRKIGTVF
+80 QYVAHP
-92 QDSRS
+92 S
-97 QFFAVNTTDEVAFG
+97 QRDGAAIFFA
-111 CENLAFPTERIN
+111 
-123 QNVDAAFSRMNI
+123 
-135 DVLRDRSLFGLSS
+135 
-148 GEKQRLAVA
+148 
-157 SIYAMDTDVIVLDEP
+157 
-172 TANLDGETIQN
+172 
-183 LRELLFT
+183 
-190 LKAEGKTLIIS
+190 
-201 EHRLS
+201 
-206 WLGGIADRYVYMRK
+206 
-220 GRIEK
+220 
-225 IWGAAEAAC
+225 
-234 LSPDVLREYGLRSI
+234 
-248 QNVLFPTRKTPARS
+248 
-262 DANELT
+262 
-268 CQNLCIYYGKQEI
+268 
-281 IHDLNFHFTWGE
+281 
-293 EGRIIGI
+293 
-300 VGANGSGKTTF
+300 
-311 SKVLCG
+311 
-317 LMAPRTG
+317 LMPF
-324 KIHLNGKKMT
+324 LM
-334 HRELLKKTYFV
+334 
-345 MQDADY
+345 
-351 QLFTE
+351 
-356 SVTHEMELAARKNKQ
+356 S
-371 KNVRSSKE
+371 
-379 ETTNILD
+379 
-386 RFGLAEYSERHPL
+386 
-399 SLSGGQKQRVTIAA
+399 
-413 SIAAKSDILVLDE
+413 
-426 PTSGL
+426 
-431 DGRNMLRLKNILRE
+431 
-445 LKKQG
+445 
-450 MLIFIVTHDAEFLEG
+450 DAEF
-465 LTDELLTISNK
+465 DETFQEYYDQFIAGYPDMAKATES
-476 EENMDKREKQQSP
+476 MA
-489 LRGILQFA
+489 ILC
-497 SQRKG
+497 
-502 LLRISVILSVLSSA
+502 
-516 FGMVPYAAVAVLL
+516 
-529 GKALDNALTI
+529 DNAYRRIKDDTCPAHINITVDKSGNLMR
-539 EWAVSLTLVALAG
+539 VSQG
-552 YFLKHFLYSKSTLCS
+552 
-567 HKAAYEIIQNIRCA
+567 
-581 IMRKMSKMSMGTIQ
+581 
-595 EKSSGEF
+595 
-602 KQLVIDDSG
+602 QLDSG

-766 GGISYANVAKLMRF
+766 GGISYANVAKLMLL

-824 LSKRAETCQSSG
+824 LSKRAENRQSSG

-918 DRMSLVKDIE
+918 DRMSLVKDID

-951 SQMVQVVNDMADYCR
+951 SQMVQVVNDMVDYCR

-979 LIDWVISAEISGDPY
+979 LIDWIISAEISGDPY

>member
-1 MSMITIRNLQFQYDA
+1 MSVSINNLFNYSRSLPVPFDTMTNKKVKVASMYGAKTESTLCGSVIKAVHAMCRCMNGTGEGAVGQIDTNKSVAEYKSSVGPDAYHLVVFDA
-16 APEINALYGI
+16 ASGSALASVY
-26 DLEIR
+26 DKNTE
-31 KGECIVLTGESG
+31 
-43 CGKTTLTRC
+43 
-52 LNGLIPNFFEGTLTG
+52 LI
-67 EILYE
+67 
-72 GVPVNKLE
+72 E
-80 QYELSRKIGTVF
+80 QYVAHP
-92 QDSRS
+92 S
-97 QFFAVNTTDEVAFG
+97 QRDGAAIFFA
-111 CENLAFPTERIN
+111 
-123 QNVDAAFSRMNI
+123 
-135 DVLRDRSLFGLSS
+135 
-148 GEKQRLAVA
+148 
-157 SIYAMDTDVIVLDEP
+157 
-172 TANLDGETIQN
+172 
-183 LRELLFT
+183 
-190 LKAEGKTLIIS
+190 
-201 EHRLS
+201 
-206 WLGGIADRYVYMRK
+206 
-220 GRIEK
+220 
-225 IWGAAEAAC
+225 
-234 LSPDVLREYGLRSI
+234 
-248 QNVLFPTRKTPARS
+248 
-262 DANELT
+262 
-268 CQNLCIYYGKQEI
+268 
-281 IHDLNFHFTWGE
+281 
-293 EGRIIGI
+293 
-300 VGANGSGKTTF
+300 
-311 SKVLCG
+311 
-317 LMAPRTG
+317 LMPF
-324 KIHLNGKKMT
+324 LM
-334 HRELLKKTYFV
+334 
-345 MQDADY
+345 
-351 QLFTE
+351 
-356 SVTHEMELAARKNKQ
+356 S
-371 KNVRSSKE
+371 
-379 ETTNILD
+379 
-386 RFGLAEYSERHPL
+386 
-399 SLSGGQKQRVTIAA
+399 
-413 SIAAKSDILVLDE
+413 
-426 PTSGL
+426 
-431 DGRNMLRLKNILRE
+431 
-445 LKKQG
+445 
-450 MLIFIVTHDAEFLEG
+450 DAEF
-465 LTDELLTISNK
+465 DETFQEYYDQFIAGYPDMAKATES
-476 EENMDKREKQQSP
+476 MA
-489 LRGILQFA
+489 ILC
-497 SQRKG
+497 
-502 LLRISVILSVLSSA
+502 
-516 FGMVPYAAVAVLL
+516 
-529 GKALDNALTI
+529 DNAYRRIKDDTCPAHINITVDKSGNLMR
-539 EWAVSLTLVALAG
+539 VSQG
-552 YFLKHFLYSKSTLCS
+552 
-567 HKAAYEIIQNIRCA
+567 
-581 IMRKMSKMSMGTIQ
+581 
-595 EKSSGEF
+595 
-602 KQLVIDDSG
+602 QLDSG

-752 SPELDREREILKSM
+752 SSELDREREILKSM
-766 GGISYANVAKLMRF
+766 GGISYANVAKLLRL

-824 LSKRAETCQSSG
+824 LSKRAENRQSSG

-848 ALKHGYLVEVQE
+848 ALRHGYLVEVQE

-902 TNVSYEGCRQM
+902 TNVSYEGCRSM

>member
-1 MSMITIRNLQFQYDA
+1 MSVSINNLFNYSRSLPVPFDTMTNKKVKVASMYGAKTESTLCGSVIKAVHAMCRCMNGTGEGAVGQIDTNKSVAEYKSSVGPDAYHLVVFDA
-16 APEINALYGI
+16 ASGSALASVY
-26 DLEIR
+26 DKNTE
-31 KGECIVLTGESG
+31 
-43 CGKTTLTRC
+43 
-52 LNGLIPNFFEGTLTG
+52 LI
-67 EILYE
+67 
-72 GVPVNKLE
+72 E
-80 QYELSRKIGTVF
+80 QYVAHP
-92 QDSRS
+92 S
-97 QFFAVNTTDEVAFG
+97 QRDGAAIFFA
-111 CENLAFPTERIN
+111 
-123 QNVDAAFSRMNI
+123 
-135 DVLRDRSLFGLSS
+135 
-148 GEKQRLAVA
+148 
-157 SIYAMDTDVIVLDEP
+157 
-172 TANLDGETIQN
+172 
-183 LRELLFT
+183 
-190 LKAEGKTLIIS
+190 
-201 EHRLS
+201 
-206 WLGGIADRYVYMRK
+206 
-220 GRIEK
+220 
-225 IWGAAEAAC
+225 
-234 LSPDVLREYGLRSI
+234 
-248 QNVLFPTRKTPARS
+248 
-262 DANELT
+262 
-268 CQNLCIYYGKQEI
+268 
-281 IHDLNFHFTWGE
+281 
-293 EGRIIGI
+293 
-300 VGANGSGKTTF
+300 
-311 SKVLCG
+311 
-317 LMAPRTG
+317 LMPF
-324 KIHLNGKKMT
+324 LM
-334 HRELLKKTYFV
+334 
-345 MQDADY
+345 
-351 QLFTE
+351 
-356 SVTHEMELAARKNKQ
+356 S
-371 KNVRSSKE
+371 
-379 ETTNILD
+379 
-386 RFGLAEYSERHPL
+386 
-399 SLSGGQKQRVTIAA
+399 
-413 SIAAKSDILVLDE
+413 
-426 PTSGL
+426 
-431 DGRNMLRLKNILRE
+431 
-445 LKKQG
+445 
-450 MLIFIVTHDAEFLEG
+450 DAEF
-465 LTDELLTISNK
+465 DETFQEYYDQFIAGYPDMAKATES
-476 EENMDKREKQQSP
+476 MA
-489 LRGILQFA
+489 ILC
-497 SQRKG
+497 
-502 LLRISVILSVLSSA
+502 
-516 FGMVPYAAVAVLL
+516 
-529 GKALDNALTI
+529 DNAYRRIKDDTCPAHINITVDKSGNLMR
-539 EWAVSLTLVALAG
+539 VSQG
-552 YFLKHFLYSKSTLCS
+552 
-567 HKAAYEIIQNIRCA
+567 
-581 IMRKMSKMSMGTIQ
+581 
-595 EKSSGEF
+595 
-602 KQLVIDDSG
+602 QLDSG
-611 SFVPTSVTAGEFT
+611 SFVPTSVTAVEFT

-752 SPELDREREILKSM
+752 SSELDREREIFKSM
-766 GGISYANVAKLMRF
+766 GGISYANVAKLMRL

-824 LSKRAETCQSSG
+824 LSKRAEDRQSSG

>member
-1 MSMITIRNLQFQYDA
+1 MSVSINNLFNYSRSLPVPFDTMTNKKVKVASMYGAKTESTLCGSVIKAVHAMCRCMNGTGEGAVGQIDTNKSVAEYKSSVGPDAYHLVVFDA
-16 APEINALYGI
+16 ASGSALASVY
-26 DLEIR
+26 DKNTE
-31 KGECIVLTGESG
+31 
-43 CGKTTLTRC
+43 
-52 LNGLIPNFFEGTLTG
+52 LI
-67 EILYE
+67 
-72 GVPVNKLE
+72 E
-80 QYELSRKIGTVF
+80 QYVAHP
-92 QDSRS
+92 S
-97 QFFAVNTTDEVAFG
+97 QRDGAAIFFA
-111 CENLAFPTERIN
+111 
-123 QNVDAAFSRMNI
+123 
-135 DVLRDRSLFGLSS
+135 
-148 GEKQRLAVA
+148 
-157 SIYAMDTDVIVLDEP
+157 
-172 TANLDGETIQN
+172 
-183 LRELLFT
+183 
-190 LKAEGKTLIIS
+190 
-201 EHRLS
+201 
-206 WLGGIADRYVYMRK
+206 
-220 GRIEK
+220 
-225 IWGAAEAAC
+225 
-234 LSPDVLREYGLRSI
+234 
-248 QNVLFPTRKTPARS
+248 
-262 DANELT
+262 
-268 CQNLCIYYGKQEI
+268 
-281 IHDLNFHFTWGE
+281 
-293 EGRIIGI
+293 
-300 VGANGSGKTTF
+300 
-311 SKVLCG
+311 
-317 LMAPRTG
+317 LMPF
-324 KIHLNGKKMT
+324 LM
-334 HRELLKKTYFV
+334 
-345 MQDADY
+345 
-351 QLFTE
+351 
-356 SVTHEMELAARKNKQ
+356 S
-371 KNVRSSKE
+371 
-379 ETTNILD
+379 
-386 RFGLAEYSERHPL
+386 
-399 SLSGGQKQRVTIAA
+399 
-413 SIAAKSDILVLDE
+413 
-426 PTSGL
+426 
-431 DGRNMLRLKNILRE
+431 
-445 LKKQG
+445 
-450 MLIFIVTHDAEFLEG
+450 DAEF
-465 LTDELLTISNK
+465 DETFQEYYDQFIAGYPDMAKATES
-476 EENMDKREKQQSP
+476 MA
-489 LRGILQFA
+489 ILC
-497 SQRKG
+497 
-502 LLRISVILSVLSSA
+502 
-516 FGMVPYAAVAVLL
+516 
-529 GKALDNALTI
+529 DNAYRRIKDDTCPAHINITVDKSGNLMR
-539 EWAVSLTLVALAG
+539 VSQG
-552 YFLKHFLYSKSTLCS
+552 
-567 HKAAYEIIQNIRCA
+567 
-581 IMRKMSKMSMGTIQ
+581 
-595 EKSSGEF
+595 
-602 KQLVIDDSG
+602 QLDSG

-656 TLSALELSLIP
+656 TLSALEQSLIP

-752 SPELDREREILKSM
+752 SLELDREREILKSM
-766 GGISYANVAKLMRF
+766 GGISYANVAKLMRL

-824 LSKRAETCQSSG
+824 LSKRAENRQSSG

-966 KNSITDGACGMRS
+966 KSSITDGACGMRS

>member
-1 MSMITIRNLQFQYDA
+1 MSVSINNLFNYSRSLPVPFDTMTNKKVKVASMYGAKTESTLCGSVIKAVHAMCRCMNGTGEGAVGQIDTNKSVAEYKSSVGPDAYHLVVFDA
-16 APEINALYGI
+16 ASGSALASVY
-26 DLEIR
+26 DKNTE
-31 KGECIVLTGESG
+31 
-43 CGKTTLTRC
+43 
-52 LNGLIPNFFEGTLTG
+52 LI
-67 EILYE
+67 
-72 GVPVNKLE
+72 E
-80 QYELSRKIGTVF
+80 QYVAHP
-92 QDSRS
+92 S
-97 QFFAVNTTDEVAFG
+97 QRDGAAIFFA
-111 CENLAFPTERIN
+111 
-123 QNVDAAFSRMNI
+123 
-135 DVLRDRSLFGLSS
+135 
-148 GEKQRLAVA
+148 
-157 SIYAMDTDVIVLDEP
+157 
-172 TANLDGETIQN
+172 
-183 LRELLFT
+183 
-190 LKAEGKTLIIS
+190 
-201 EHRLS
+201 
-206 WLGGIADRYVYMRK
+206 
-220 GRIEK
+220 
-225 IWGAAEAAC
+225 
-234 LSPDVLREYGLRSI
+234 
-248 QNVLFPTRKTPARS
+248 
-262 DANELT
+262 
-268 CQNLCIYYGKQEI
+268 
-281 IHDLNFHFTWGE
+281 
-293 EGRIIGI
+293 
-300 VGANGSGKTTF
+300 
-311 SKVLCG
+311 
-317 LMAPRTG
+317 LMPF
-324 KIHLNGKKMT
+324 LM
-334 HRELLKKTYFV
+334 
-345 MQDADY
+345 
-351 QLFTE
+351 
-356 SVTHEMELAARKNKQ
+356 S
-371 KNVRSSKE
+371 
-379 ETTNILD
+379 
-386 RFGLAEYSERHPL
+386 
-399 SLSGGQKQRVTIAA
+399 
-413 SIAAKSDILVLDE
+413 
-426 PTSGL
+426 
-431 DGRNMLRLKNILRE
+431 
-445 LKKQG
+445 
-450 MLIFIVTHDAEFLEG
+450 DAEF
-465 LTDELLTISNK
+465 DETFQEYYDQFIAGYPDMAKATES
-476 EENMDKREKQQSP
+476 MA
-489 LRGILQFA
+489 ILC
-497 SQRKG
+497 
-502 LLRISVILSVLSSA
+502 
-516 FGMVPYAAVAVLL
+516 
-529 GKALDNALTI
+529 DNAYRRIKDDTCPAHINITVDKSGNLMR
-539 EWAVSLTLVALAG
+539 VSQG
-552 YFLKHFLYSKSTLCS
+552 
-567 HKAAYEIIQNIRCA
+567 
-581 IMRKMSKMSMGTIQ
+581 
-595 EKSSGEF
+595 
-602 KQLVIDDSG
+602 QLDSG

-766 GGISYANVAKLMRF
+766 GGISYANVAKLMLL

-824 LSKRAETCQSSG
+824 LSKRAENRQSSG

-918 DRMSLVKDIE
+918 DRMSLVKDID

-951 SQMVQVVNDMADYCR
+951 SQMVQVVNDMVDYCR

>member
-1 MSMITIRNLQFQYDA
+1 MSVSINNLFNYSRSLPVPFDTMTNKKVKVASMYGAKTESTLCGSVIKAVHAMCRCMNGTGEGAVGQIDANKSVAEYKSSVGPDAYHLVVFDA
-16 APEINALYGI
+16 ASGSALASVY
-26 DLEIR
+26 DKNTE
-31 KGECIVLTGESG
+31 
-43 CGKTTLTRC
+43 
-52 LNGLIPNFFEGTLTG
+52 LI
-67 EILYE
+67 
-72 GVPVNKLE
+72 E
-80 QYELSRKIGTVF
+80 QYVAHP
-92 QDSRS
+92 S
-97 QFFAVNTTDEVAFG
+97 QRDGAAIFFA
-111 CENLAFPTERIN
+111 
-123 QNVDAAFSRMNI
+123 
-135 DVLRDRSLFGLSS
+135 
-148 GEKQRLAVA
+148 
-157 SIYAMDTDVIVLDEP
+157 
-172 TANLDGETIQN
+172 
-183 LRELLFT
+183 
-190 LKAEGKTLIIS
+190 
-201 EHRLS
+201 
-206 WLGGIADRYVYMRK
+206 
-220 GRIEK
+220 
-225 IWGAAEAAC
+225 
-234 LSPDVLREYGLRSI
+234 
-248 QNVLFPTRKTPARS
+248 
-262 DANELT
+262 
-268 CQNLCIYYGKQEI
+268 
-281 IHDLNFHFTWGE
+281 
-293 EGRIIGI
+293 
-300 VGANGSGKTTF
+300 
-311 SKVLCG
+311 
-317 LMAPRTG
+317 LMPF
-324 KIHLNGKKMT
+324 LM
-334 HRELLKKTYFV
+334 
-345 MQDADY
+345 
-351 QLFTE
+351 
-356 SVTHEMELAARKNKQ
+356 S
-371 KNVRSSKE
+371 
-379 ETTNILD
+379 
-386 RFGLAEYSERHPL
+386 
-399 SLSGGQKQRVTIAA
+399 
-413 SIAAKSDILVLDE
+413 
-426 PTSGL
+426 
-431 DGRNMLRLKNILRE
+431 
-445 LKKQG
+445 
-450 MLIFIVTHDAEFLEG
+450 DAEF
-465 LTDELLTISNK
+465 DETFQEYYDQFIAGYPDMAKATES
-476 EENMDKREKQQSP
+476 MA
-489 LRGILQFA
+489 ILC
-497 SQRKG
+497 
-502 LLRISVILSVLSSA
+502 
-516 FGMVPYAAVAVLL
+516 
-529 GKALDNALTI
+529 DNAYRRIKDDTCPAHINITVDKSGNLMR
-539 EWAVSLTLVALAG
+539 VSQG
-552 YFLKHFLYSKSTLCS
+552 
-567 HKAAYEIIQNIRCA
+567 
-581 IMRKMSKMSMGTIQ
+581 
-595 EKSSGEF
+595 
-602 KQLVIDDSG
+602 QLDSG

-752 SPELDREREILKSM
+752 SSELDREREILKSM
-766 GGISYANVAKLMRF
+766 GGISYANVAKLLRL

-824 LSKRAETCQSSG
+824 LSKRAENRQSSG

-848 ALKHGYLVEVQE
+848 ALRHGYLVEVQE

>member
-1 MSMITIRNLQFQYDA
+1 MSVSINNLFNYSRSLPVPFDTMTNKKVKVASMYGAKTESTLCGSVIKAVHAMCRCMNGTGEGAVGQIDTNKSVAEYKSSVGPDAYHLVVFDA
-16 APEINALYGI
+16 ASGSALASVY
-26 DLEIR
+26 DKNTE
-31 KGECIVLTGESG
+31 
-43 CGKTTLTRC
+43 
-52 LNGLIPNFFEGTLTG
+52 LI
-67 EILYE
+67 
-72 GVPVNKLE
+72 E
-80 QYELSRKIGTVF
+80 QYVAHP
-92 QDSRS
+92 S
-97 QFFAVNTTDEVAFG
+97 QRDGAAIFFA
-111 CENLAFPTERIN
+111 
-123 QNVDAAFSRMNI
+123 
-135 DVLRDRSLFGLSS
+135 
-148 GEKQRLAVA
+148 
-157 SIYAMDTDVIVLDEP
+157 
-172 TANLDGETIQN
+172 
-183 LRELLFT
+183 
-190 LKAEGKTLIIS
+190 
-201 EHRLS
+201 
-206 WLGGIADRYVYMRK
+206 
-220 GRIEK
+220 
-225 IWGAAEAAC
+225 
-234 LSPDVLREYGLRSI
+234 
-248 QNVLFPTRKTPARS
+248 
-262 DANELT
+262 
-268 CQNLCIYYGKQEI
+268 
-281 IHDLNFHFTWGE
+281 
-293 EGRIIGI
+293 
-300 VGANGSGKTTF
+300 
-311 SKVLCG
+311 
-317 LMAPRTG
+317 LMPF
-324 KIHLNGKKMT
+324 LM
-334 HRELLKKTYFV
+334 
-345 MQDADY
+345 
-351 QLFTE
+351 
-356 SVTHEMELAARKNKQ
+356 S
-371 KNVRSSKE
+371 
-379 ETTNILD
+379 
-386 RFGLAEYSERHPL
+386 
-399 SLSGGQKQRVTIAA
+399 
-413 SIAAKSDILVLDE
+413 
-426 PTSGL
+426 
-431 DGRNMLRLKNILRE
+431 
-445 LKKQG
+445 
-450 MLIFIVTHDAEFLEG
+450 DAEF
-465 LTDELLTISNK
+465 DETFQEYYDQFIAGYPDMAKATES
-476 EENMDKREKQQSP
+476 MA
-489 LRGILQFA
+489 ILC
-497 SQRKG
+497 
-502 LLRISVILSVLSSA
+502 
-516 FGMVPYAAVAVLL
+516 
-529 GKALDNALTI
+529 DNAYRRIKDDTCPAHINITVDKSGNLMR
-539 EWAVSLTLVALAG
+539 VSQG
-552 YFLKHFLYSKSTLCS
+552 
-567 HKAAYEIIQNIRCA
+567 
-581 IMRKMSKMSMGTIQ
+581 
-595 EKSSGEF
+595 
-602 KQLVIDDSG
+602 QLDSG

-752 SPELDREREILKSM
+752 SSELDREREILKSM
-766 GGISYANVAKLMRF
+766 GGISYANVAKLLRL

-814 LEKVTEKVQA
+814 LEKVTEKAQA
-824 LSKRAETCQSSG
+824 LSKRAENRQSSG

>member
-1 MSMITIRNLQFQYDA
+1 MSVSINNLFNYSRSLPVPFDTMTNKKVKVASMYGAKTESTLCGSVIKAVHAMCRCMNGTGEGAVGQIDTNKSVAEYKSSVGPDAYHLVVFDA
-16 APEINALYGI
+16 ASGSALASVY
-26 DLEIR
+26 DKNTE
-31 KGECIVLTGESG
+31 
-43 CGKTTLTRC
+43 
-52 LNGLIPNFFEGTLTG
+52 LI
-67 EILYE
+67 
-72 GVPVNKLE
+72 E
-80 QYELSRKIGTVF
+80 QYVAHP
-92 QDSRS
+92 S
-97 QFFAVNTTDEVAFG
+97 QRDGAAIFFA
-111 CENLAFPTERIN
+111 
-123 QNVDAAFSRMNI
+123 
-135 DVLRDRSLFGLSS
+135 
-148 GEKQRLAVA
+148 
-157 SIYAMDTDVIVLDEP
+157 
-172 TANLDGETIQN
+172 
-183 LRELLFT
+183 
-190 LKAEGKTLIIS
+190 
-201 EHRLS
+201 
-206 WLGGIADRYVYMRK
+206 
-220 GRIEK
+220 
-225 IWGAAEAAC
+225 
-234 LSPDVLREYGLRSI
+234 
-248 QNVLFPTRKTPARS
+248 
-262 DANELT
+262 
-268 CQNLCIYYGKQEI
+268 
-281 IHDLNFHFTWGE
+281 
-293 EGRIIGI
+293 
-300 VGANGSGKTTF
+300 
-311 SKVLCG
+311 
-317 LMAPRTG
+317 LMPF
-324 KIHLNGKKMT
+324 LM
-334 HRELLKKTYFV
+334 
-345 MQDADY
+345 
-351 QLFTE
+351 
-356 SVTHEMELAARKNKQ
+356 S
-371 KNVRSSKE
+371 
-379 ETTNILD
+379 
-386 RFGLAEYSERHPL
+386 
-399 SLSGGQKQRVTIAA
+399 
-413 SIAAKSDILVLDE
+413 
-426 PTSGL
+426 
-431 DGRNMLRLKNILRE
+431 
-445 LKKQG
+445 
-450 MLIFIVTHDAEFLEG
+450 DAEF
-465 LTDELLTISNK
+465 DETFQEYYDQFIAGYPDMAKATES
-476 EENMDKREKQQSP
+476 MA
-489 LRGILQFA
+489 ILC
-497 SQRKG
+497 
-502 LLRISVILSVLSSA
+502 
-516 FGMVPYAAVAVLL
+516 
-529 GKALDNALTI
+529 DNAYRRIKDDTCPAHINITVDKSGNLMR
-539 EWAVSLTLVALAG
+539 VSQG
-552 YFLKHFLYSKSTLCS
+552 
-567 HKAAYEIIQNIRCA
+567 
-581 IMRKMSKMSMGTIQ
+581 
-595 EKSSGEF
+595 
-602 KQLVIDDSG
+602 QLDSG

-752 SPELDREREILKSM
+752 SSELDREREILKSM
-766 GGISYANVAKLMRF
+766 GGISYANVAKLLRL

-824 LSKRAETCQSSG
+824 LSKRAENRQSSG

-902 TNVSYEGCRQM
+902 TNVSYEGCRSM

-994 LSAKY
+994 LSAK
-999 TVISKATADEE
+999 
-1010 DREALITT
+1010 
-1018 ILDPMFAPK
+1018 
-1027 RKRTSA
+1027 

>member
-1 MSMITIRNLQFQYDA
+1 MSVSINNLFNYSRSLPVPFDTMTNKKVKVASMYGAKTESTLCGSVIKAVHAMCRCMNGTGEGAVGQIDTNKSVAEYKSSVGPDAYHLVVFDA
-16 APEINALYGI
+16 ASGSALASVY
-26 DLEIR
+26 DKNTE
-31 KGECIVLTGESG
+31 
-43 CGKTTLTRC
+43 
-52 LNGLIPNFFEGTLTG
+52 LI
-67 EILYE
+67 
-72 GVPVNKLE
+72 E
-80 QYELSRKIGTVF
+80 QYVAHP
-92 QDSRS
+92 S
-97 QFFAVNTTDEVAFG
+97 QRDGAAIFFA
-111 CENLAFPTERIN
+111 
-123 QNVDAAFSRMNI
+123 
-135 DVLRDRSLFGLSS
+135 
-148 GEKQRLAVA
+148 
-157 SIYAMDTDVIVLDEP
+157 
-172 TANLDGETIQN
+172 
-183 LRELLFT
+183 
-190 LKAEGKTLIIS
+190 
-201 EHRLS
+201 
-206 WLGGIADRYVYMRK
+206 
-220 GRIEK
+220 
-225 IWGAAEAAC
+225 
-234 LSPDVLREYGLRSI
+234 
-248 QNVLFPTRKTPARS
+248 
-262 DANELT
+262 
-268 CQNLCIYYGKQEI
+268 
-281 IHDLNFHFTWGE
+281 
-293 EGRIIGI
+293 
-300 VGANGSGKTTF
+300 
-311 SKVLCG
+311 
-317 LMAPRTG
+317 LMPF
-324 KIHLNGKKMT
+324 LM
-334 HRELLKKTYFV
+334 
-345 MQDADY
+345 
-351 QLFTE
+351 
-356 SVTHEMELAARKNKQ
+356 S
-371 KNVRSSKE
+371 
-379 ETTNILD
+379 
-386 RFGLAEYSERHPL
+386 
-399 SLSGGQKQRVTIAA
+399 
-413 SIAAKSDILVLDE
+413 
-426 PTSGL
+426 
-431 DGRNMLRLKNILRE
+431 
-445 LKKQG
+445 
-450 MLIFIVTHDAEFLEG
+450 DAEF
-465 LTDELLTISNK
+465 DETFQAYYDQFIAGYPDMAKATES
-476 EENMDKREKQQSP
+476 MA
-489 LRGILQFA
+489 ILC
-497 SQRKG
+497 
-502 LLRISVILSVLSSA
+502 
-516 FGMVPYAAVAVLL
+516 
-529 GKALDNALTI
+529 DNAYRRIKDDTCPAHINITVDKSGNLMR
-539 EWAVSLTLVALAG
+539 VSQG
-552 YFLKHFLYSKSTLCS
+552 
-567 HKAAYEIIQNIRCA
+567 
-581 IMRKMSKMSMGTIQ
+581 
-595 EKSSGEF
+595 
-602 KQLVIDDSG
+602 QLDSG

-766 GGISYANVAKLMRF
+766 GGISYANVAKLLRL

-824 LSKRAETCQSSG
+824 LSKRAENRQSSG

-1018 ILDPMFAPK
+1018 ILVPMFAPK

>member
-1 MSMITIRNLQFQYDA
+1 MSASINNLFNY
-16 APEINALYGI
+16 
-26 DLEIR
+26 
-31 KGECIVLTGESG
+31 
-43 CGKTTLTRC
+43 
-52 LNGLIPNFFEGTLTG
+52 
-67 EILYE
+67 
-72 GVPVNKLE
+72 
-80 QYELSRKIGTVF
+80 
-92 QDSRS
+92 SRS
-97 QFFAVNTTDEVAFG
+97 LPVPFDTMTNKKV
-111 CENLAFPTERIN
+111 
-123 QNVDAAFSRMNI
+123 
-135 DVLRDRSLFGLSS
+135 
-148 GEKQRLAVA
+148 KVA
-157 SIYAMDTDVIVLDEP
+157 SMYGA
-172 TANLDGETIQN
+172 
-183 LRELLFT
+183 
-190 LKAEGKTLIIS
+190 KT
-201 EHRLS
+201 E
-206 WLGGIADRYVYMRK
+206 
-220 GRIEK
+220 
-225 IWGAAEAAC
+225 
-234 LSPDVLREYGLRSI
+234 
-248 QNVLFPTRKTPARS
+248 
-262 DANELT
+262 
-268 CQNLCIYYGKQEI
+268 
-281 IHDLNFHFTWGE
+281 
-293 EGRIIGI
+293 
-300 VGANGSGKTTF
+300 
-311 SKVLCG
+311 
-317 LMAPRTG
+317 
-324 KIHLNGKKMT
+324 
-334 HRELLKKTYFV
+334 
-345 MQDADY
+345 
-351 QLFTE
+351 
-356 SVTHEMELAARKNKQ
+356 
-371 KNVRSSKE
+371 
-379 ETTNILD
+379 
-386 RFGLAEYSERHPL
+386 
-399 SLSGGQKQRVTIAA
+399 
-413 SIAAKSDILVLDE
+413 
-426 PTSGL
+426 
-431 DGRNMLRLKNILRE
+431 
-445 LKKQG
+445 
-450 MLIFIVTHDAEFLEG
+450 
-465 LTDELLTISNK
+465 
-476 EENMDKREKQQSP
+476 
-489 LRGILQFA
+489 
-497 SQRKG
+497 
-502 LLRISVILSVLSSA
+502 
-516 FGMVPYAAVAVLL
+516 
-529 GKALDNALTI
+529 
-539 EWAVSLTLVALAG
+539 
-552 YFLKHFLYSKSTLCS
+552 STLCGS
-567 HKAAYEIIQNIRCA
+567 VIKAVHAMCRC
-581 IMRKMSKMSMGTIQ
+581 MNGTGEGAVGQIDTNKSVA
-595 EKSSGEF
+595 EYKSSVGPDAYHLVVFDAASGSALASVYDKNTELIEQYVAHPSQRDGAAIFFALMPFLMSDVEF
-602 KQLVIDDSG
+602 DETFQEYYDQFIAGYPDMAKATESMAILCDNAYRRIKDDTCPAHINITVDKSGNLMRVSQGQLDSG

-752 SPELDREREILKSM
+752 SSELDREREILKSM
-766 GGISYANVAKLMRF
+766 GGISYANVAKLMRL

-824 LSKRAETCQSSG
+824 LSKRAENRQSSG

-902 TNVSYEGCRQM
+902 TNVSYEGCRSM

>member
-1 MSMITIRNLQFQYDA
+1 MSVSINNLFNYSRSLPVPFDTMTNKKVKVASMYGAKTESTLCGSVIKAVHAMCRCMNGTGEGAVGQIDTNKSVAEYKSSVGPDAYHLVVFDA
-16 APEINALYGI
+16 ASGSALASVY
-26 DLEIR
+26 DKNTE
-31 KGECIVLTGESG
+31 
-43 CGKTTLTRC
+43 
-52 LNGLIPNFFEGTLTG
+52 LI
-67 EILYE
+67 
-72 GVPVNKLE
+72 E
-80 QYELSRKIGTVF
+80 QYVAHP
-92 QDSRS
+92 S
-97 QFFAVNTTDEVAFG
+97 QRDGAAIFFA
-111 CENLAFPTERIN
+111 
-123 QNVDAAFSRMNI
+123 
-135 DVLRDRSLFGLSS
+135 
-148 GEKQRLAVA
+148 
-157 SIYAMDTDVIVLDEP
+157 
-172 TANLDGETIQN
+172 
-183 LRELLFT
+183 
-190 LKAEGKTLIIS
+190 
-201 EHRLS
+201 
-206 WLGGIADRYVYMRK
+206 
-220 GRIEK
+220 
-225 IWGAAEAAC
+225 
-234 LSPDVLREYGLRSI
+234 
-248 QNVLFPTRKTPARS
+248 
-262 DANELT
+262 
-268 CQNLCIYYGKQEI
+268 
-281 IHDLNFHFTWGE
+281 
-293 EGRIIGI
+293 
-300 VGANGSGKTTF
+300 
-311 SKVLCG
+311 
-317 LMAPRTG
+317 LMPF
-324 KIHLNGKKMT
+324 LM
-334 HRELLKKTYFV
+334 
-345 MQDADY
+345 
-351 QLFTE
+351 
-356 SVTHEMELAARKNKQ
+356 S
-371 KNVRSSKE
+371 
-379 ETTNILD
+379 
-386 RFGLAEYSERHPL
+386 
-399 SLSGGQKQRVTIAA
+399 
-413 SIAAKSDILVLDE
+413 
-426 PTSGL
+426 
-431 DGRNMLRLKNILRE
+431 
-445 LKKQG
+445 
-450 MLIFIVTHDAEFLEG
+450 DAEF
-465 LTDELLTISNK
+465 DETFQEYYDQFIAGYPDMAKATES
-476 EENMDKREKQQSP
+476 MA
-489 LRGILQFA
+489 ILC
-497 SQRKG
+497 
-502 LLRISVILSVLSSA
+502 
-516 FGMVPYAAVAVLL
+516 
-529 GKALDNALTI
+529 DNAYRRIKDDTCSAHINITVDKSGNLMR
-539 EWAVSLTLVALAG
+539 VSQG
-552 YFLKHFLYSKSTLCS
+552 
-567 HKAAYEIIQNIRCA
+567 
-581 IMRKMSKMSMGTIQ
+581 
-595 EKSSGEF
+595 
-602 KQLVIDDSG
+602 QLDSG

-624 IFAKTGPAV
+624 IFSKTGPAV

-766 GGISYANVAKLMRF
+766 GGISYANVAKLMRL

-824 LSKRAETCQSSG
+824 LSKRAENRQSSG

-902 TNVSYEGCRQM
+902 TNVSYEGCRSM

>member
-1 MSMITIRNLQFQYDA
+1 MSVSINNLFNYSRSLPVPFDTMTNKKVKVA
-16 APEINALYGI
+16 SMYGAKTESTLCGSVI
-26 DLEIR
+26 KAVHAMCR
-31 KGECIVLTGESG
+31 CMNGTGEG
-43 CGKTTLTRC
+43 AVGQIDT
-52 LNGLIPNFFEGTLTG
+52 
-67 EILYE
+67 
-72 GVPVNKLE
+72 NKSVAEYKSSVGPDAYHLV
-80 QYELSRKIGTVF
+80 VF
-92 QDSRS
+92 
-97 QFFAVNTTDEVAFG
+97 
-111 CENLAFPTERIN
+111 
-123 QNVDAAFSRMNI
+123 DAAFGSALASVYDKNTELI
-135 DVLRDRSLFGLSS
+135 EQYVAHPSQRD
-148 GEKQRLAVA
+148 
-157 SIYAMDTDVIVLDEP
+157 
-172 TANLDGETIQN
+172 
-183 LRELLFT
+183 
-190 LKAEGKTLIIS
+190 
-201 EHRLS
+201 
-206 WLGGIADRYVYMRK
+206 
-220 GRIEK
+220 
-225 IWGAAEAAC
+225 GAAIFFALMPFLMSDVEFDETFQEYYDQFIAGY
-234 LSPDVLREYGLRSI
+234 PD
-248 QNVLFPTRKTPARS
+248 
-262 DANELT
+262 
-268 CQNLCIYYGKQEI
+268 
-281 IHDLNFHFTWGE
+281 
-293 EGRIIGI
+293 
-300 VGANGSGKTTF
+300 
-311 SKVLCG
+311 
-317 LMAPRTG
+317 MA
-324 KIHLNGKKMT
+324 K
-334 HRELLKKTYFV
+334 
-345 MQDADY
+345 A
-351 QLFTE
+351 TE
-356 SVTHEMELAARKNKQ
+356 SMA
-371 KNVRSSKE
+371 
-379 ETTNILD
+379 ILC
-386 RFGLAEYSERHPL
+386 
-399 SLSGGQKQRVTIAA
+399 
-413 SIAAKSDILVLDE
+413 
-426 PTSGL
+426 
-431 DGRNMLRLKNILRE
+431 
-445 LKKQG
+445 
-450 MLIFIVTHDAEFLEG
+450 
-465 LTDELLTISNK
+465 
-476 EENMDKREKQQSP
+476 
-489 LRGILQFA
+489 
-497 SQRKG
+497 
-502 LLRISVILSVLSSA
+502 
-516 FGMVPYAAVAVLL
+516 
-529 GKALDNALTI
+529 DNAYRRIKDDTCPAHINITVDKSGNLMR
-539 EWAVSLTLVALAG
+539 VSQG
-552 YFLKHFLYSKSTLCS
+552 
-567 HKAAYEIIQNIRCA
+567 
-581 IMRKMSKMSMGTIQ
+581 
-595 EKSSGEF
+595 
-602 KQLVIDDSG
+602 QLDSG

-752 SPELDREREILKSM
+752 SSELDREREILKSM
-766 GGISYANVAKLMRF
+766 GGISYANVAKLLRL

-824 LSKRAETCQSSG
+824 LSKRAENRQSSG

>member
-1 MSMITIRNLQFQYDA
+1 MSVSINNLFNYSRSLPVPFDTMTNKKVKVASMYGAKTESTLCGSVIKAVHAMCRCMNGTGEGAVGQIDTNKSVAEYKSSVGPDAYHLVVFDA
-16 APEINALYGI
+16 ASGSALASVY
-26 DLEIR
+26 DKNTE
-31 KGECIVLTGESG
+31 
-43 CGKTTLTRC
+43 
-52 LNGLIPNFFEGTLTG
+52 LI
-67 EILYE
+67 
-72 GVPVNKLE
+72 E
-80 QYELSRKIGTVF
+80 QYVAHP
-92 QDSRS
+92 S
-97 QFFAVNTTDEVAFG
+97 QRDGAAIFFA
-111 CENLAFPTERIN
+111 
-123 QNVDAAFSRMNI
+123 
-135 DVLRDRSLFGLSS
+135 
-148 GEKQRLAVA
+148 
-157 SIYAMDTDVIVLDEP
+157 
-172 TANLDGETIQN
+172 
-183 LRELLFT
+183 
-190 LKAEGKTLIIS
+190 
-201 EHRLS
+201 
-206 WLGGIADRYVYMRK
+206 
-220 GRIEK
+220 
-225 IWGAAEAAC
+225 
-234 LSPDVLREYGLRSI
+234 
-248 QNVLFPTRKTPARS
+248 
-262 DANELT
+262 
-268 CQNLCIYYGKQEI
+268 
-281 IHDLNFHFTWGE
+281 
-293 EGRIIGI
+293 
-300 VGANGSGKTTF
+300 
-311 SKVLCG
+311 
-317 LMAPRTG
+317 LMPF
-324 KIHLNGKKMT
+324 LM
-334 HRELLKKTYFV
+334 
-345 MQDADY
+345 
-351 QLFTE
+351 
-356 SVTHEMELAARKNKQ
+356 S
-371 KNVRSSKE
+371 
-379 ETTNILD
+379 
-386 RFGLAEYSERHPL
+386 
-399 SLSGGQKQRVTIAA
+399 
-413 SIAAKSDILVLDE
+413 
-426 PTSGL
+426 
-431 DGRNMLRLKNILRE
+431 
-445 LKKQG
+445 
-450 MLIFIVTHDAEFLEG
+450 DAEF
-465 LTDELLTISNK
+465 DETFQEYYDQFIAGYPDMAKATES
-476 EENMDKREKQQSP
+476 MA
-489 LRGILQFA
+489 ILC
-497 SQRKG
+497 
-502 LLRISVILSVLSSA
+502 
-516 FGMVPYAAVAVLL
+516 
-529 GKALDNALTI
+529 DNAYRRIKDDTCPAHINITVDKSGNLMR
-539 EWAVSLTLVALAG
+539 VSQG
-552 YFLKHFLYSKSTLCS
+552 
-567 HKAAYEIIQNIRCA
+567 
-581 IMRKMSKMSMGTIQ
+581 
-595 EKSSGEF
+595 
-602 KQLVIDDSG
+602 QLDSG

-624 IFAKTGPAV
+624 IFAKTGPSV

-682 CKHAQKTTGRPMQMR
+682 CKHAQKTTGRPIQMR

-766 GGISYANVAKLMRF
+766 GGISYANVAKLMRL

-802 LAATVQDCMSVV
+802 LAATVQDCMCVV

-824 LSKRAETCQSSG
+824 LSKRAENRQSSG